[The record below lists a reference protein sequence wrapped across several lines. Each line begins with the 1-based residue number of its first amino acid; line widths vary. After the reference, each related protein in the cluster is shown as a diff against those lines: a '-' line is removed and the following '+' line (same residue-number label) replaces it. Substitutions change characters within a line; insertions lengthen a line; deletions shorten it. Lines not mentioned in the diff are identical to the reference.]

1 MPTPYPDE
9 LIGSVLARAVI
20 HNGLAPKRLVT
31 HLLGTPGRSNYS
43 MFLPTNLPDL
53 AIQTRTDA
61 KTLLWGHTVF
71 PYAVAF
77 MPTAEVHRLEKKLL
91 VGCPAD
97 QGSTASL
104 VKSVTH
110 GIPEFRY
117 CPRCAREELL
127 EKGES
132 YWHRT
137 HCLPGV
143 RMCLKHGHPL
153 HGTMGRPTTLAQNL
167 SMPLPHRQRRHI
179 EIPKCSLTMLHQVAQ
194 TSATICHGP
203 WMHQSEWLS
212 DYRARATALKL
223 TLPSGLIAGARM
235 AFELQEA
242 FGVEYL
248 SDAGCEYAA
257 LERAWPALMVRERCR
272 VPFAPAKHILLSAF
286 FTHYQSADSSFSY
299 RKPGKT
305 PIDSARVDRWLATA
319 IKKRVDAAI
328 QRKEIVT
335 VKSLLED
342 TGKWQTF
349 RHHRASFPLTLKQVE
364 AFKKS
369 EASQRKTGGREAH
382 AKKLLAIHEGRQKPF
397 AYKLRLRK
405 KMSDTDPYQAN
416 SANL

>member
-1 MPTPYPDE
+1 
-9 LIGSVLARAVI
+9 
-20 HNGLAPKRLVT
+20 
-31 HLLGTPGRSNYS
+31 

-91 VGCPAD
+91 IGCTAD

-110 GIPEFRY
+110 GLPEFRY

-153 HGTMGRPTTLAQNL
+153 HGTMRRPTTLAQNL
-167 SMPLPHRQRRHI
+167 SMPLPHRQQGHA
-179 EIPKCSLTMLHQVAQ
+179 ESPSCSLALLHQVAR
-194 TSATICHGP
+194 TSAAICDGP
-203 WMHQSEWLS
+203 WTHHNKWLS
-212 DYRARATALKL
+212 DYRTRATSLKL
-223 TLPSGLIAGARM
+223 TLPSGLVAGKRM

-242 FGVEYL
+242 FGAEYL
-248 SDAGCEYAA
+248 SDAGCGYNAI
-257 LERAWPALMVRERCR
+257 ERAWPALMVRERCR

-286 FTHYQSADSSFSY
+286 FTHHQSANSSFSY

-319 IKKRVDAAI
+319 IKKRADAAI
-328 QRKEIVT
+328 QRKKIVT

-342 TGKWQTF
+342 TGKWQIF
-349 RHHRASFPLTLKQVE
+349 RHHRASFPLTLEQIE
-364 AFKKS
+364 TFKKS

-382 AKKLLAIHEGRQKPF
+382 AKKLLAIQEGRQKPF
-397 AYKLRLRK
+397 VYTYRSHNRSSSTAK
-405 KMSDTDPYQAN
+405 
-416 SANL
+416 SANTPPSPLEE